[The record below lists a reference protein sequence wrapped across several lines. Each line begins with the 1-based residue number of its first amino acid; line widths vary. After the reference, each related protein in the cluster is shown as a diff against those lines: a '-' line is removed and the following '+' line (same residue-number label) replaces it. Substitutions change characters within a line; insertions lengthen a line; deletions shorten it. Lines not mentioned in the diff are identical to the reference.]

1 MMQIR
6 DNTNI
11 WLIGLVALLIFGCV
25 GLTGLGG
32 LFKADMPG
40 QLAEG
45 DVEREVGPV
54 LTATAGYLVNEG
66 VQGGLNATATALI
79 EYGNS
84 TVAVAPYK
92 TGAKQIAWGG
102 LAILLFVMYAVG
114 GYKLQQVIRTGAETV
129 MAWLRF
135 WKTEAEKKRRE
146 PTERDLGNGLKIV
159 YPALGEGGNPM
170 IVDTV
175 TSGTWPLYDPHAVDE
190 ARRLYVERLEAIRR
204 LAEAAE
210 HIARSTKSAKP
221 GDVLANIAEYSKVEV
236 ER

>member
-1 MMQIR
+1 MQVK
-6 DNTNI
+6 DNTSGWLI
-11 WLIGLVALLIFGCV
+11 VLIGLLVVGCV
-25 GLTGLGG
+25 GMTALSG
-32 LFKADMPG
+32 LFKADVPG
-40 QLAEG
+40 QFAEG

-54 LTATAGYLVNEG
+54 LTATAGHLANEG

-79 EYGNS
+79 ENGNS

-129 MAWLRF
+129 MAWLRLL
-135 WKTEAEKKRRE
+135 KVEAEKKRRE
-146 PTERDLGNGLKIV
+146 PTERDMGNGLKIV
-159 YPALGEGGNPM
+159 YPALGEGGHPV
-170 IVDTV
+170 ILDTY
-175 TSGTWPLYDPHAVDE
+175 TGASWALYDPRAVDE
-190 ARRLYVERLEAIRR
+190 ARRLFMERVMAINR

-210 HIARSTKSAKP
+210 RIARSSGSAKP